1 MKKIAG
7 KAGNPSRPISA
18 ELLGAAVRAQGDGV
32 VIIALGASPD
42 ALEIVFANDTFCTMT
57 GRTIEELAVMP
68 PWKLHVDPDLF
79 EKIPRWLPT
88 SKPGRF
94 LTGEGVVLRK
104 DGSTLPAAWS
114 IGALFDPRGHAT
126 HFVATYRDNTERR
139 RLQEALVHSQRLDA
153 TGRLAGSVAH
163 DFNNLLSVINGY
175 CEMLVREVS
184 DRPNA
189 LRHINEAHQAT
200 QRAMSLTR
208 DLLAFGRR
216 QPSDPQVLNLNRL
229 VQENAPI
236 LTRLIGSAGRL
247 ELELAENLG
256 HVRADPTQLQQVL
269 LNLVLNARDALR
281 DRGRI
286 TIATTNRAV
295 ETSSPVHGADIPA
308 GRYICLQVVDNGTG
322 MDAETQRH
330 LFEPFFTTKP
340 EGKGTGLGLALV
352 YGVVQ
357 QNAGFINV
365 RSVVLAGSTFEV
377 FFPEVSAPAA
387 ESPSPAP
394 APLPNARG
402 HETLLLVEED
412 DVVCKMVA
420 GMLTVDGYRVT
431 AAKTPADALEMKG
444 EDARPIQLLIA
455 GADAAG
461 ETLAREL
468 HQRSA
473 RLRVLRVGQMQ
484 QPEPMAWLPANQ
496 QAVITKPFALSELLR
511 SVRAL
516 LDA

>member
-1 MKKIAG
+1 MIVAVG
-7 KAGNPSRPISA
+7 PPSDP
-18 ELLGAAVRAQGDGV
+18 VQ
-32 VIIALGASPD
+32 
-42 ALEIVFANDTFCTMT
+42 IVFANDTFCAMT
-57 GRTIEELAVMP
+57 GRTQEELAALP
-68 PWKLHVDPDLF
+68 PWRLHVDPDLF
-79 EKIPRWLPT
+79 EKIPRWLRT

-94 LTGEGVVLRK
+94 LSGEGFLLRK
-104 DGSTLPAAWS
+104 DGSTFPAAWS
-114 IGALFDPRGHAT
+114 LSALFDPHGQAT
-126 HFVATYRDNTERR
+126 HVVATYRDNTERR

-189 LRHINEAHQAT
+189 LRQINEAHQAT
-200 QRAMSLTR
+200 QRAMNLTR

-216 QPSDPQVLNLNRL
+216 QPSDPRVLNLNQL
-229 VQENAPI
+229 VQDNAPI
-236 LTRLIGSAGRL
+236 LTRLIGSSGQL
-247 ELELAENLG
+247 ELELTADLG

-286 TIATTNRAV
+286 TIATANREVDAS
-295 ETSSPVHGADIPA
+295 TSFHGADIPA
-308 GRYICLQVVDNGTG
+308 GRYVCLQVIDNGTG
-322 MDAETQRH
+322 MDAETQQH

-377 FFPEVSAPAA
+377 FFPEVSAPVP

-394 APLPNARG
+394 APLPNTRG
-402 HETLLLVEED
+402 HENLLLVEED
-412 DVVCKMVA
+412 AVVCKMVA

-431 AAKTPADALEMKG
+431 AARNPEQALRMKR
-444 EDARPIQLLIA
+444 DDPRPVQLLIV

-461 ETLAREL
+461 EALAQEL
-468 HQRSA
+468 HRRSA
-473 RLRVLRVGQMQ
+473 RLRVLRVGQVEC
-484 QPEPMAWLPANQ
+484 PGPMAWLPANR
-496 QAVITKPFALSELLR
+496 QAAIAKPFALSELLR

>member
-1 MKKIAG
+1 MKKTAG
-7 KAGNPSRPISA
+7 TVRTSGRAVPA
-18 ELLGAAVRAQGDGV
+18 ELLAAALRTQGDGV
-32 VIIALGASPD
+32 IIVSVGPAPD
-42 ALEIVFANDTFCTMT
+42 AVGIVFANEMFCTLT
-57 GRTIEELAVMP
+57 GRTLEELTVMP
-68 PWKLHVDPDLF
+68 PWMLHVDHELS
-79 EKIPRWLPT
+79 ERLPGWVR
-88 SKPGRF
+88 SCKPGRC
-94 LTGEGVVLRK
+94 LSGEGVLQRK
-104 DGSTLPAAWS
+104 DGSTLPVAWS
-114 IGALFDPRGHAT
+114 IGALFNSQGQPT
-126 HFVATYRDNTERR
+126 HLVGTYRDNTERR

-189 LRHINEAHQAT
+189 LRQVNEAHQAT
-200 QRAMSLTR
+200 QRAMNLTR
-208 DLLAFGRR
+208 GLLAFGRR
-216 QPSDPQVLNLNRL
+216 QPSDPQVLNLNQL

-247 ELELAENLG
+247 ELDLAENLG

-281 DRGRI
+281 DHGRI
-286 TIATTNRAV
+286 TLATANREIQA
-295 ETSSPVHGADIPA
+295 SSPVHGADIPA
-308 GRYICLQVVDNGTG
+308 GRYVSLQVIDNGTG
-322 MDAETQRH
+322 MDTETQRH

-377 FFPEVSAPAA
+377 FFPEVSAPAVA
-387 ESPSPAP
+387 SAAPSPAP
-394 APLPNARG
+394 LPETKG
-402 HETLLLVEED
+402 HETVVLVEED
-412 DVVCKMVA
+412 GVVCKMVA
-420 GMLTVDGYRVT
+420 GMLTVDGYRVS
-431 AAKTPADALEMKG
+431 AAPTPGDALELKPD
-444 EDARPIQLLIA
+444 ETRPVQLLIV
-455 GADAAG
+455 GADPAG
-461 ETLAREL
+461 EALAREL
-468 HQRSA
+468 HRRFA
-473 RLRVLRVGQMQ
+473 RLRVLWVGQMER
-484 QPEPMAWLPANQ
+484 PEPMPWLPAGQ
-496 QAVITKPFALSELLR
+496 QAGIAKPFALSELLR